1 MQREGKERRC
11 HHRKIYIDSS
21 QELTDNFQLRDLS
34 SRGIRKQSR
43 ENRHSGG
50 STKRHTQI
58 NRNRMEAPAATTG
71 AGGGTAVWV
80 RRSLL
85 LSALSQSSA
94 GTNSNNKLSKTGSS
108 NKLSRVGSEEDRA
121 SDFTA
126 LTANSSTA
134 SPACSAPAPSTST
147 ADSWGWVRARL
158 STADDKS
165 AARDNNDNGGADGG
179 GVVVKVADGDHPDLD
194 GRSVS
199 IPSGLLNT
207 IPSATASTSSTSS
220 NKSKSA
226 GSNNGGE
233 EGTVYGPDLVMAN
246 AAGEESPADLIQVS
260 FY

>member
-1 MQREGKERRC
+1 
-11 HHRKIYIDSS
+11 
-21 QELTDNFQLRDLS
+21 
-34 SRGIRKQSR
+34 
-43 ENRHSGG
+43 
-50 STKRHTQI
+50 
-58 NRNRMEAPAATTG
+58 MEAPTAG
-71 AGGGTAVWV
+71 AGGGGTAVWV

-85 LSALSQSSA
+85 LSALAQSTA
-94 GTNSNNKLSKTGSS
+94 GAGNSFGGNNNKLSKISSSGKIASSGSA
-108 NKLSRVGSEEDRA
+108 EEDRA

-134 SPACSAPAPSTST
+134 SSASTPNAAAIST
-147 ADSWGWVRARL
+147 SWGWVRARL
-158 STADDKS
+158 QAENS
-165 AARDNNDNGGADGG
+165 ATGEEGVGESGG
-179 GVVVKVADGDHPDLD
+179 GVVVKVSDGDHPDLD

-260 FY
+260 LNFSPPWSVVPNCPPGLIGIILPATPIICPFIPLF